1 MTKEK
6 QKELITFLAYMEAK
20 IDANQE
26 LEKWGNMRLV
36 HFGLKE
42 ICYRLNI
49 NVRSS
54 DHFELTKKYKKQILK
69 NNDFKPK
76 EIDTCFI

>member
-6 QKELITFLAYMEAK
+6 QKELMTFLAYMEAK

-26 LEKWGNMRLV
+26 LEKWSNMRLV
-36 HFGLKE
+36 HFGIKE
-42 ICYRLNI
+42 ICYILNI
-49 NVRSS
+49 SVRNTN
-54 DHFELTKKYKKQILK
+54 HHELTKIYKKQIKK

-76 EIDTCFI
+76 EIGACFI